1 MLKRT
6 LVFSSPMILSLKD
19 QQLLIAYKDSPA
31 KRNKFACIS
40 MTFERLNAYHI
51 MWLVVMF
58 DLPVLTKKE
67 RKDAAL
73 FRKNLEKD
81 GFTMHQ
87 FSVYIRFCGSLE
99 SAQVHIKRIKSL
111 IPEKGHISI
120 LSITDKQYSNVIHF
134 WGKIEKKSKPTPLQL
149 EFF

>member
-1 MLKRT
+1 
-6 LVFSSPMILSLKD
+6 
-19 QQLLIAYKDSPA
+19 
-31 KRNKFACIS
+31 
-40 MTFERLNAYHI
+40 
-51 MWLVVMF
+51 MWLFVMF

-134 WGKIEKKSKPTPLQL
+134 WGKIEKNSKPTPLQL